1 MLIQQYRSLLHED
14 ALDDGLLALL
24 EDLLQLGL
32 ARLAKTPH
40 QHGAVSGD
48 QAVIIRRTHKV
59 IAAVHTVKVE
69 VPDSETG
76 LLHEL
81 VLHLTVDPAS
91 HKQL

>member
-48 QAVIIRRTHKV
+48 QAV
-59 IAAVHTVKVE
+59 
-69 VPDSETG
+69 
-76 LLHEL
+76 
-81 VLHLTVDPAS
+81 S
-91 HKQL
+91 HHSANRQGRCSRAYS